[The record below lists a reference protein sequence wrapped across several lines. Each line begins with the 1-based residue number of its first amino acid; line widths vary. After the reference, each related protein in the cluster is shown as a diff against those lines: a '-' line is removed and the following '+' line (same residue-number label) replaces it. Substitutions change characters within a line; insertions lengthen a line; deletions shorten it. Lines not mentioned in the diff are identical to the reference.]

1 MRHGLV
7 LDTMGGMTF
16 RSRLKTRGAV
26 YVVLAMAFGTAAAV
40 DSGGYGFYVAAIVA
54 TFPSCL
60 ILVPFYPLVVMSG
73 MAASMANDG
82 SGTNWV
88 IVTVC
93 ALGFGAAAV
102 LNLLLARLVAGYAG
116 PCWVRL
122 RRLVSRA

>member
-1 MRHGLV
+1 
-7 LDTMGGMTF
+7 MGGMTL
-16 RSRLKTRGAV
+16 RSRLTTRGAV
-26 YVVLAMAFGTAAAV
+26 YVVLAMALGTAAAV
-40 DSGGYGFYVAAIVA
+40 DSDGYGFYVAAIVA

-60 ILVPFYPLVVMSG
+60 ILVPFYPVVVMSA
-73 MAASMANDG
+73 MAASMGNDG
-82 SGTNWV
+82 SGTSWV
-88 IVTVC
+88 IVTLC